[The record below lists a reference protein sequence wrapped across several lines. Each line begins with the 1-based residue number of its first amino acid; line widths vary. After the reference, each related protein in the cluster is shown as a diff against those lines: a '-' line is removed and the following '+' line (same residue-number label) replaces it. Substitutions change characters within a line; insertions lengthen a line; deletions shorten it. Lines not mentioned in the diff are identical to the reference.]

1 MTEPHILVRSL
12 SKTYRVPERKEGLI
26 AAMKSL
32 VHRRYRDVRA
42 IDSVSFNIGQ
52 GEMVGLIGPNGAGK
66 TTTMKVLA
74 GLLYPTNGEVRVE
87 DFIPWERK
95 AGYLRIISMI
105 MANKNRLAWEN
116 TTLDSFKVLAAIY
129 RVPHAEFRSTLD
141 ELTNILEI
149 ERLLPKLVRNL
160 SLGERMRCE
169 LAAAMLHRPRVLFLD
184 EPTLGLDVSMQL
196 QLRHFLA
203 EYNRRVGATMILT
216 SHYMADVTTLCSRV
230 ILIDQG
236 KLLYDGDLN
245 GLAERMAPFKLI
257 RLGVDDSQEQ
267 SMQEIEGA
275 ILSARYPVTIIDH
288 ADRRLTLRVEKAQ
301 AAAILTHV
309 LAELPIVDISVE
321 DPPIEAVID
330 QVYREGVCR

>member
-12 SKTYRVPERKEGLI
+12 SKTYHVPERKEGLL
-26 AAMKSL
+26 AAMESL
-32 VHRRYRDVRA
+32 VHRRYRDVKA
-42 IDSVSFNIGQ
+42 VNDVSFCIEQ
-52 GEMVGLIGPNGAGK
+52 GEMVGFIGPNGAGK

-74 GLLYPTNGEVRVE
+74 
-87 DFIPWERK
+87 
-95 AGYLRIISMI
+95 
-105 MANKNRLAWEN
+105 
-116 TTLDSFKVLAAIY
+116 AIY
-129 RVPHAEFRSTLD
+129 RMSHAEFRSVLD
-141 ELTNILEI
+141 ELIDLLEI
-149 ERLLPKLVRNL
+149 EQLLSKLVRNL

-196 QLRHFLA
+196 RLRHFLA

-236 KLLYDGDLN
+236 KLLYDGDLT

-257 RLGVDDSQEQ
+257 RLSVDDSQGQ
-267 SMQEIEGA
+267 SMREIEGA
-275 ILSARYPVTIIDH
+275 VLSAKYQVTIIDR
-288 ADRRLTLRVEKAQ
+288 ADRRLTLRVEKAR

-309 LAELPIVDISVE
+309 LGELPVVDISVE

-330 QVYREGVCR
+330 QVYREGVWL